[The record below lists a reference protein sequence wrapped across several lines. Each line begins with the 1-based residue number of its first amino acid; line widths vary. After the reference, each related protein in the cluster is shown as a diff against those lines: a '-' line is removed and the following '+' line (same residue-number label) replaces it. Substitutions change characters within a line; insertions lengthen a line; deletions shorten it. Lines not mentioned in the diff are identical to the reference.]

1 MSFHQELRVG
11 LTAGLAGL
19 LLAAAGC
26 ASMHSKTRGPQATP
40 AAPVSAA
47 GASSGSAA
55 ADGPA
60 SDGATSAGAPQDQAA
75 TQDQGPA
82 AAQAAASGGS
92 APGAQAATPLTRD
105 VVNPSA
111 PLHYTVKR
119 GDTLWGISSMFLRDP
134 WLWPEIWYNNPQ
146 IHNPHRIYPGDVL
159 VLAFEANGR
168 PRIYVEHG
176 GAARAAAE
184 SSGEPQEGEIRLEPH
199 LRSSALAGA
208 IPTIPYSAIA
218 AFLSRPAIVTAS
230 EIAGAPHVVAFRD
243 KHQIAGAGQDA
254 YIRGLDAPVGTRFVV
269 MHIGDKLHDP
279 QTGRVLGYQ
288 ALYTATAQVVR
299 AGHPAK
305 VLLMNPE
312 RETIRGDCLFRDEGG
327 APLNFL
333 PRAPTTRVDGR
344 IISVIDDVNAI
355 GQYDIVA
362 INQGTSRGVG
372 PGTVLAVDQ
381 GGKVVTD
388 RGPAAYSNWGRADAF
403 DHQVRLP
410 EERAGTLLVFKSYD
424 DMSYALVVGASEQMQ
439 IGDVVRNP

>member
-1 MSFHQELRVG
+1 MSFHQEFRVG

-26 ASMHSKTRGPQATP
+26 ASMHSKTRGPQAAP
-40 AAPVSAA
+40 AAPVPAASA
-47 GASSGSAA
+47 S
-55 ADGPA
+55 
-60 SDGATSAGAPQDQAA
+60 SDGATSAVAHAAGAPQDQSAA
-75 TQDQGPA
+75 QDQGSA
-82 AAQAAASGGS
+82 AAQAAPEEGS
-92 APGAQAATPLTRD
+92 APGAQSATPLTRD
-105 VVNPSA
+105 AVNPAA
-111 PLHYTVKR
+111 PLRYTVKR

-134 WLWPEIWYNNPQ
+134 WMWPEIWYNNPQ

-184 SSGEPQEGEIRLEPH
+184 GTGEEEGEVRLEPR
-199 LRSSALAGA
+199 LRSSALEGA

-218 AFLSRPAIVTAS
+218 AFLSRPAIVTTR
-230 EIAGAPHVVAFRD
+230 EIADAPHVVAFRD
-243 KHQIAGAGQDA
+243 KHQIAGAGEDA
-254 YIRGLDAPVGTRFVV
+254 YIRGLDAPVGARFVV
-269 MHIGDKLHDP
+269 MHIGDELHDP

-299 AGHPAK
+299 PGHPAT
-305 VLLMNPE
+305 VLLINPE

-327 APLNFL
+327 APLNFV
-333 PRAPTTRVDGR
+333 PRAPTTSVDGR
-344 IISVIDDVNAI
+344 IISVVDDVNAI

-362 INQGTSRGVG
+362 INRGTSRGIG

-381 GGKVVTD
+381 AGRTATD
-388 RGPAAYSNWGRADAF
+388 RGPAAYSNWGRANAF
-403 DHQVRLP
+403 DHHVQLP

-439 IGDVVRNP
+439 IGDIVRNP